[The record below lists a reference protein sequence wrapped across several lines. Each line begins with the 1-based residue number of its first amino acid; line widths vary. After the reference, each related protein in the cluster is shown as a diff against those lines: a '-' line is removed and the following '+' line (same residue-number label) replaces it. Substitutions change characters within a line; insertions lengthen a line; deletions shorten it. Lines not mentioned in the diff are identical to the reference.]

1 MASIALI
8 SACGKSDYEPTS
20 YGSFSVYN
28 ASPTLATYDA
38 YLNGRKLNTAAL
50 PYAGGVKYNQLIQG
64 SYEVKFTV
72 AGETAPLYTKSGITV
87 GNNSISTL
95 YLVGT
100 SDNFDA
106 LLTSDETSNTSIEKS
121 YVRFINLSPDAP
133 ALNHGIKDETTD
145 LATDKAYK
153 TYSDFIALEPG
164 EKVFEIKEGSTV
176 KTTINKNLVRG
187 NFYTIIAGGKVT
199 PANDNE
205 KPFNGQIVLHQ

>member
-133 ALNHGIKDETTD
+133 ALNLGIKDETTD

-153 TYSDFIALEPG
+153 TYSDFIALNQVKKYLRLKKVPQLKPPLTKTWWEAIFIPLLLA
-164 EKVFEIKEGSTV
+164 EK
-176 KTTINKNLVRG
+176 
-187 NFYTIIAGGKVT
+187 
-199 PANDNE
+199 
-205 KPFNGQIVLHQ
+205 